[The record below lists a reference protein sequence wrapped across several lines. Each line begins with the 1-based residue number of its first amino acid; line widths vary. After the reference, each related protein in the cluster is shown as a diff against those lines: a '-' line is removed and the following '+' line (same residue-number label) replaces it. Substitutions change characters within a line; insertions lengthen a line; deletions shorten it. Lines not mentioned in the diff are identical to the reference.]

1 MKGNTTDLKQVGVIK
16 DANDQLRELVENQ
29 DYFDKEQDVYRLG
42 VALAIALR
50 LEVSEGMKKLDAPV
64 KWRVA
69 DDRSD
74 EGSQGSRLDDPS
86 GTLAQMV
93 AVFRPEYATEPYRYS
108 QYLASMGINY
118 LHGRLF
124 DKGES
129 LHDAL
134 VAISHKVT

>member
-1 MKGNTTDLKQVGVIK
+1 MCR
-16 DANDQLRELVENQ
+16 REHLNERSSYGAHQ

-50 LEVSEGMKKLDAPV
+50 LKVSEGSMKKLDTPII
-64 KWRVA
+64 KWRVV

-134 VAISHKVT
+134 VAISHKAPAQGKDEGV